1 MKKILIAEDN
11 DSNFI
16 LMTYV
21 VKGKYEYERARDGKE
36 AVEMVNAGSF
46 DLVLMDLKMPV
57 MDGFEATKVIKS
69 KLPSLPVIALTAN
82 VFDIDRQNAEAAGCD
97 DFVAKPINREK
108 FLATIE
114 RYIKKEE

>member
-69 KLPSLPVIALTAN
+69 KHPSLPVIALTAN

>member
-21 VKGKYEYERARDGKE
+21 VKGKYEYERARNGKE

-57 MDGFEATKVIKS
+57 KDGFQATKEIKS
-69 KLPSLPVIALTAN
+69 QHPSLPVIALTAN
-82 VFDIDRQNAEAAGCD
+82 VFDVDRQNAELAGCD
-97 DFVAKPINREK
+97 DFIAKPINRER
-108 FLATIE
+108 FIATIKQ
-114 RYIKKEE
+114 YLKEEE